1 MKFCIKIHESFGFRI
16 LAICDENVL
25 EKEFVFKDLKIK
37 VSKKFYFEK
46 FVEKEELIKILK
58 NEKFDIINAFGN
70 NSVNLLLEL
79 NLIDEKNILIIE
91 NQKHA
96 ILQIL

>member
-37 VSKKFYFEK
+37 VSKNFYFEK